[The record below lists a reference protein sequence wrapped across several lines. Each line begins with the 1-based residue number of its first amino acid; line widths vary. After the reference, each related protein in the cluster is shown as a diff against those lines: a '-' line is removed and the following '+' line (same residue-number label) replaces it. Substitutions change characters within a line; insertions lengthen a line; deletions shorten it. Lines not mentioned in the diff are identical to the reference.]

1 MEFKMWTLSESGS
14 GGQIKTRASVESDI
28 IVPDSKPDIYRI
40 LNVKAVADLSEY
52 HIRKDKITF
61 SGNIKYVVF
70 YIGEEEGN
78 KIYTI
83 EYSAPFSHMTECN
96 KLSEESTTTCS
107 CSVSKTLFDVKNSRK
122 LSVGALLDIKAEGT
136 GAKDIQA
143 IQNEDIPSSLAYK
156 SEDCVYDTLKSS
168 SEFEFDISDTITL
181 DAGEDF

>member
-1 MEFKMWTLSESGS
+1 MNFMEFKMWTLSESGS

-78 KIYTI
+78 
-83 EYSAPFSHMTECN
+83 S
-96 KLSEESTTTCS
+96 
-107 CSVSKTLFDVKNSRK
+107 
-122 LSVGALLDIKAEGT
+122 LLC
-136 GAKDIQA
+136 
-143 IQNEDIPSSLAYK
+143 L
-156 SEDCVYDTLKSS
+156 L
-168 SEFEFDISDTITL
+168 
-181 DAGEDF
+181 